1 MVNMSD
7 ISNVVRAAGI
17 TVYDGY
23 APTNAKVPYVVNRP
37 LIIDHENVALNGAA
51 LDWDNQFAL
60 YAAGGSVEASFNLAK
75 DVIIAA
81 QGKRVAG
88 STLDTS
94 MGYVGAAVEG
104 HYESQITIQLGTGGI
119 S

>member
-1 MVNMSD
+1 MVSMSE

-17 TVYDGY
+17 SVYDGY

-37 LIIDHENVALNGAA
+37 LLIDHENVALNGSV

-75 DVIIAA
+75 DVILAA
-81 QGKRVAG
+81 QGKPVGG
-88 STLDTS
+88 STLDCT
-94 MGYVGAAVEG
+94 MGYVGASVEG
-104 HYESQITIQLGTGGI
+104 HYESQITVQINTGGI
-119 S
+119 